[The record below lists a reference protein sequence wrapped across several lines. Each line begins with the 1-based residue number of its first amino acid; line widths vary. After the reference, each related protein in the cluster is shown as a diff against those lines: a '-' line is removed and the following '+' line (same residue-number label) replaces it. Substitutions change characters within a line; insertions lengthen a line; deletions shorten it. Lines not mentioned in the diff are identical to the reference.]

1 MAGGGG
7 EVLQPVEL
15 RERVRSRAEIALA
28 RLA

>member
-15 RERVRSRAEIALA
+15 RERVRSRAEMALA
-28 RLA
+28 RLR